1 MIITV
6 AVVPLGEVVIVQ
18 PVENMLFLFSI
29 LTPVSTMPLRLR
41 TVIAFLIHLTS
52 VVAQVDGAPKL
63 FQFSFRDIELRQAP
77 PAAIPTL
84 PDLPSSS
91 PRPIS
96 SPLAPDAN
104 TTTSTSTTI
113 PLYGQTTT
121 TPTYSVNLTPFGGSL
136 LPSVPNS
143 EFESI
148 RITISSTAGFPALT
162 GYSTCGES

>member
-1 MIITV
+1 MH
-6 AVVPLGEVVIVQ
+6 
-18 PVENMLFLFSI
+18 FLLSI
-29 LTPVSTMPLRLR
+29 LTSVSMMPLRLR
-41 TVIAFLIHLTS
+41 AVIAFLIHLAY
-52 VVAQVDGAPKL
+52 VVAQVDDVPEFL
-63 FQFSFRDIELRQAP
+63 QSSIRDIEPRQAP
-77 PAAIPTL
+77 PAAIPTS
-84 PDLPSSS
+84 PDIPNSS
-91 PRPIS
+91 PRPIG

-148 RITISSTAGFPALT
+148 RITTSSTAGFPALT
-162 GYSTCGES
+162 GYPICGGS